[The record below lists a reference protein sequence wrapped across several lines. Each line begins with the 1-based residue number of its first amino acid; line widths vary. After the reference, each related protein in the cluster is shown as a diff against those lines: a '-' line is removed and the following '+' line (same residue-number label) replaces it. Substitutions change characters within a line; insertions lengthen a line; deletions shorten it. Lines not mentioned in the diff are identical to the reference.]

1 MKLSKRLK
9 IGLALFFL
17 IVFFIVLNLTPF
29 GKNVK
34 NFFYSVSSPVQKTFW
49 RAGDKISGFLTGFF
63 LAEKLNKEN
72 EGLRLKIQ
80 ELSAEKSSL
89 LEFKKENEI
98 LRTALDI
105 GLEKE
110 FKLQISEVIGKD
122 VFQDYILVDKGIED
136 GISENFPVI
145 TQEKVLIGKIKEV
158 YNNFSKV
165 LLISNPESSF
175 DAKLSET
182 EIFGIVKG
190 KGNLGAFLDFIP
202 KEKEIKKGD
211 LVISS
216 SLGGIFPEG
225 LLVGEVTQVEKLDV
239 KPFQTATLKLA
250 FNLGEIEKLFIITEF

>member
-9 IGLALFFL
+9 IGLALFLL

-34 NFFYSVSSPVQKTFW
+34 NFFYLVSSPVQKTFW
-49 RAGDKISGFLTGFF
+49 RAGDKISDFLTGFF

-80 ELSAEKSSL
+80 ELSTERSFL

-105 GLEKE
+105 DLEKE

-122 VFQDYILVDKGIED
+122 IFQDYILIDKGIED

-145 TQEKVLIGKIKEV
+145 TQQKVLIGKIKEV

-190 KGNLGAFLDFIP
+190 GGNLKAFLDFIP
-202 KEKEIKKGD
+202 KEKEMKKGD

-225 LLVGEVTQVEKLDV
+225 LLVGEVIQVEKLDV
-239 KPFQTATLKLA
+239 KPFQTATIKPA
-250 FNLGEIEKLFIITEF
+250 FNLGEIERLFIITEF

>member
-1 MKLSKRLK
+1 MNPPKRLK

-17 IVFFIVLNLTPF
+17 VVFFVVLNLTPL
-29 GKNVK
+29 GKSVK
-34 NFFYSVSSPVQKTFW
+34 NFFYSVSSPVQKTLW
-49 RAGDKISGFLTGFF
+49 RTGDKISGFLTGFF

-72 EGLRLKIQ
+72 ENLRLKIQ
-80 ELSAEKSSL
+80 ELLIERNSL
-89 LEFKKENEI
+89 SELKKENEI

-110 FKLQISEVIGKD
+110 FKLQLSEVIGKD
-122 VFQDYILVDKGIED
+122 IFQDYILINKGIED
-136 GISENFPVI
+136 GISKNFPVI

-190 KGNLGAFLDFIP
+190 EGNLKAFLDFIP

-225 LLVGEVTQVEKLDV
+225 LLVGEITQIEKLDV
-239 KPFQTATLKLA
+239 KPFQTATIKPA
-250 FNLGEIEKLFIITEF
+250 FNLGEIEKLFIVTGF